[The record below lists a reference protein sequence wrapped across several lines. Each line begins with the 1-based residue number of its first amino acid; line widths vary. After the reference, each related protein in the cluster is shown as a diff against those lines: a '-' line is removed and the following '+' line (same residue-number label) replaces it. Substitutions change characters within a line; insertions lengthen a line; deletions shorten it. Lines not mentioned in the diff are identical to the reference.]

1 LDDYVIPLKTEP
13 LIDDSTLRD
22 GVQMPGI
29 AVSPED
35 TAQIALLLES
45 VGVERIELHMFQ
57 PHDRKAIRLI
67 QDRGIKARIAGW
79 CRAVKEDV
87 DNALA
92 LDLSEIGI
100 SHPVSPIHLEAKWP
114 NRNHEELIRRV
125 AEVIEYAAKDHG
137 LVTFFHGED
146 STRAPWNLEKEFIDA
161 AVDAGA
167 DVYRICDTVG
177 VGLSL
182 PDAPLPRGIPLKI
195 KRIREETKVPAV
207 EIHAHDDLGNAVE
220 NTLAA
225 IRAASG
231 LYDKIYAS
239 TTFLGIGER
248 AGNAET
254 EKTIMNLYVHHGVRK
269 YESGL
274 SKLKEVADFISHATG
289 VTIPPNKAIV
299 GEYAFAHESG
309 IHAHGALR
317 DPSTYEPY
325 PPELVGNRRIFT
337 IGKQSGKAIIKE
349 KMEELLG
356 TRVDDDS
363 PILAGVVEAVKR
375 VFEKGRRG
383 SLKESEFREIVNQ
396 VSKAQRVAG
405 LVQEITLDE
414 DDLRLLRSLQSSIPV
429 DLKGLARQ
437 LGLSRGDLE
446 EHLKN
451 LKDKGVIQ
459 GFTARIDSE
468 KMGYNTNVLILIKAD
483 GRALT
488 QLEDDLKRHMNN
500 VSVYDLAG
508 EYDIALISKFKD
520 EDEFKKYF
528 NSIQSKKVVDRAI
541 AYRILKRLKECEAFP
556 L

>member
-1 LDDYVIPLKTEP
+1 MDDYVIPLKTEP

-541 AYRILKRLKECEAFP
+541 AYRILKRLKECEALP